1 MPETGKGFVG
11 YEYRDI
17 LCKKSIRTLY
27 EDCIISF
34 GWQQT
39 GEESVVGKP
48 DSVNLKYK
56 RNRKIGNKAELARLQ
71 KQFEACI
78 RDILSLEHNKIILA
92 AVVAYLTG
100 VAGIVF
106 MLGSVFFMISDNI
119 AIGIVLIVPG
129 IVGLILPYPV
139 YAKIR
144 LKKAEQ
150 MESLIRQKYDEVYS
164 VCEKASGLIG

>member
-1 MPETGKGFVG
+1 MRETEKRFVG

-39 GEESVVGKP
+39 GEEPIAGKP

-78 RDILSLEHNKIILA
+78 RDILSLEHNKTILA
-92 AVVAYLTG
+92 AVVAYFI
-100 VAGIVF
+100 GIVGAVF
-106 MLGSVFFMISDNI
+106 IAGSVFLI
-119 AIGIVLIVPG
+119 IGGNMAAGLVLAVLG
-129 IVGLILPYPV
+129 IVGLILSYPV
-139 YAKIR
+139 YGKIR
-144 LKKAEQ
+144 LKKADQ
-150 MESLIRQKYDEVYS
+150 MEPLIRQKYDEVYN
-164 VCEKASGLIG
+164 VCEKASGPIH